1 MFILKIL
8 LSADFEGNFKQLFQ
22 VAKKIDLCICCG
34 DIFNY
39 HQYPKRNEFEFPL
52 PFFSIKG
59 NKETWG
65 KDKLHHKLERI
76 RNFFW
81 LNNHLDRLKEITGLT
96 FFGIDYQCEPVSIPR
111 DIDVLVSH
119 EPAFGLAD
127 QCSDP
132 FHTKMVPHCGNK
144 KIRKLVDQFQ
154 PAILVAGHVHHF
166 QKEQTEKTLAVTL
179 SAALSDPIT
188 MITENG
194 VKISHQ
200 TNRIGKLI

>member
-1 MFILKIL
+1 MKIL
-8 LSADFEGNFKQLFQ
+8 LSADFEGNFTRLFQ
-22 VAKKIDLCICCG
+22 VAETVDLCICCG
-34 DIFNY
+34 DVFNY
-39 HQYPKRNEFEFPL
+39 HQYPKQDDFEFPL

-65 KDKLHHKLERI
+65 KEKLHYKLERI
-76 RNFFW
+76 HNFFW
-81 LNNHLDRLKEITGLT
+81 LNEHLDRLKELTGLL
-96 FFGIDYQCEPVSIPR
+96 FFGIDYLHEPASIPK
-111 DIDVLVSH
+111 DLDVLVSH

-144 KIRKLVDQFQ
+144 KVRKLVDQFQ

-166 QKEQTEKTLAVTL
+166 QKEQTEKTLALTL
-179 SAALSDPIT
+179 PAALSDPIT

-194 VKISHQ
+194 VIFS
-200 TNRIGKLI
+200 